1 MNIIIPLH
9 TFYIPRLCPITFTG
23 PPQQIDNNV
32 LCRSVTQQGTLARR
46 RDTSSS
52 APGGSSIQP
61 EGAITMGLGRGC
73 HAPVASVAGRRSNSG
88 HPQTAAAQAAR
99 GAATA
104 PPAVHSNPSS
114 RPAAAAM
121 PAVDIRAPR
130 GDTPTQGQL
139 PSGPIIIQRVV
150 YRTLEEPYQGW

>member
-73 HAPVASVAGRRSNSG
+73 HAPVVSVAGRRSNSG

-99 GAATA
+99 GAG
-104 PPAVHSNPSS
+104 VWKNLKIHHSDLIGLRLNN
-114 RPAAAAM
+114 
-121 PAVDIRAPR
+121 
-130 GDTPTQGQL
+130 
-139 PSGPIIIQRVV
+139 
-150 YRTLEEPYQGW
+150 LELFVLGSFFRSNKVS